1 MLYSESNSWYQRARS
16 KSEGEA
22 GMKFYPNGTVP
33 KQANMYF
40 IYGDGGTG
48 KTSLAK
54 QFEGN
59 KILFSFDLSTNVLIG
74 EKDISV
80 VQLESGD
87 APNIQSLIDKWVLG
101 ALSKPEYEVIILD
114 NMTALQNLVLE
125 NIDGA
130 SRDGR
135 QNYQKLQLW
144 FRQLGTKLRESNKT
158 IYATAHQVDNGA
170 SGLDGK
176 GRFSPDMN
184 EKTFNA
190 FTSMF
195 DLVGRIYID
204 DDKRLIDLNPENGN
218 HAKNRIDDRKL
229 IEAKELI
236 NNHQEEGI

>member
-1 MLYSESNSWYQRARS
+1 
-16 KSEGEA
+16 
-22 GMKFYPNGTVP
+22 MKFYPNGTVP

-48 KTSLAK
+48 KTSLTK

-59 KILFSFDLSTNVLIG
+59 KLLFSFDLSTNVIRG
-74 EKDISV
+74 EKDTSV
-80 VQLESGD
+80 VQLEMGD
-87 APNIQSLIDKWVLG
+87 APNIQMLVQKW
-101 ALSKPEYEVIILD
+101 LSKALRTSDYDIIILD
-114 NMTALQNLVLE
+114 NITALQNLVLE

-130 SRDGR
+130 SKDGR

-144 FRQLGTKLRESNKT
+144 FRQLGVQLKESNKT

-170 SGLDGK
+170 NGLDGK
-176 GRFSPDMN
+176 GRFGADMN

-195 DLVGRIYID
+195 DVVGRIYID
-204 DDKRLIDLNPENGN
+204 QGERLIDLDPENGN
-218 HAKNRIDDRKL
+218 HAKNRLDNRKL

-236 NNHQEEGI
+236 NKKKEVI

>member
-1 MLYSESNSWYQRARS
+1 
-16 KSEGEA
+16 
-22 GMKFYPNGTVP
+22 MKFYPNGTIP
-33 KQANMYF
+33 EQANMYF

-48 KTSLAK
+48 KTFLTK
-54 QFEGN
+54 QFNGN
-59 KILFSFDLSTNVLIG
+59 KWMITFDKSTNPIRTD
-74 EKDISV
+74 KDTSV
-80 VQLESGD
+80 AVIEEQD
-87 APNIQSLIDKWVLG
+87 APIIQSLVEKAIRKVI
-101 ALSKPEYEVIILD
+101 SNTEYDVIILD
-114 NMTALQNLVLE
+114 NITALQNLVLE

-144 FRQLGTKLRESNKT
+144 FRQLGMLLKESNKT

-195 DLVGRIYID
+195 DLVGRIYIEGG
-204 DDKRLIDLNPENGN
+204 KRLIDLDPENGN

-229 IEAKELI
+229 IEANELTKT
-236 NNHQEEGI
+236 NQEEGI

>member
-1 MLYSESNSWYQRARS
+1 
-16 KSEGEA
+16 
-22 GMKFYPNGTVP
+22 MKFYPNGTVP

-59 KILFSFDLSTNVLIG
+59 KLLFSFDLSTNVLIG
-74 EKDISV
+74 EKDISI

-87 APNIQSLIDKWVLG
+87 APNIQSLIDRWVVK
-101 ALSKPEYEVIILD
+101 ALSNPEYEVIILD
-114 NMTALQNLVLE
+114 NVTALQNLVLE

-195 DLVGRIYID
+195 DLVGRIYLD

-229 IEAKELI
+229 IEASNLTNTNK
-236 NNHQEEGI
+236 EEGI

>member
-1 MLYSESNSWYQRARS
+1 
-16 KSEGEA
+16 
-22 GMKFYPNGTVP
+22 MKFYPNGTVP

-229 IEAKELI
+229 IEAKKLI

>member
-1 MLYSESNSWYQRARS
+1 
-16 KSEGEA
+16 
-22 GMKFYPNGTVP
+22 MKFYPNGTVP

-158 IYATAHQVDNGA
+158 IYATAHQVDNGT

-218 HAKNRIDDRKL
+218 HAKNRIDNRKL

>member
-1 MLYSESNSWYQRARS
+1 
-16 KSEGEA
+16 
-22 GMKFYPNGTVP
+22 MKFYPNGTVP

-59 KILFSFDLSTNVLIG
+59 KMLFSFDLSTNVLIG

-158 IYATAHQVDNGA
+158 IYATAHQVDNSA